1 MDDHTTNARVRK
13 APTLYDVAAL
23 AGVSHQT
30 VSRLVKGH
38 TNIGP
43 EMRSRIEAAIA
54 TLNYKPNMSAR
65 SLATSKPHRIG
76 ALVYEILEVGPSKT
90 MHGAS
95 VAAREAGYLLDI
107 VSLDP
112 NDDHAIEAAITLI
125 NQNDLAG
132 VIVFAPTDGVLAA
145 LSRVSFTVPVFIES
159 EANDLADATDPTL
172 NEMGMRLLVEQL
184 IRDGHRRFFHI
195 AGPLDWLAARGRRD
209 AYERALRAAGAT
221 SAGMIAGTR
230 TSQSGYEAAM
240 AMPLNQGITAV
251 VAGNDQMALGALR
264 ALDERGIRVPEK
276 VSVTGFDDI
285 PESRFFFPSL
295 TTVRVDL
302 DLQGRIAFNRLLALI
317 NQEQVRPALVPVMPQ
332 VFVRDSSA
340 AAPSGA

>member
-1 MDDHTTNARVRK
+1 VSDHKTAARTRK

-30 VSRLVKGH
+30 VSRLVKGQ

-65 SLATSKPHRIG
+65 SLATSRPHRVG
-76 ALVYEILEVGPSKT
+76 ALVYEILEIGPSKT

-112 NDDHAIEAAITLI
+112 NDDHAIEAAIALI

-132 VIVFAPTDGVLAA
+132 VMVFAPTDGVLAA
-145 LSRVSFTVPVFIES
+145 LARVSFTVPVFIES
-159 EANDLADATDPTL
+159 EANELSGKPDSTL
-172 NEMGMRLLVEQL
+172 NEMGMRMLVEQL

-209 AYERALRAAGAT
+209 AYERALSAAGAS
-221 SAGMIAGTR
+221 SAGTIAGTW
-230 TSQSGYEAAM
+230 TSQSGYDAAL
-240 AMPLNQGITAV
+240 AMPLDQSVTAL
-251 VAGNDQMALGALR
+251 VAGNDQMALGAIR
-264 ALDERGIRVPEK
+264 ALEERGIRVPEQM
-276 VSVTGFDDI
+276 SVTGFDDI
-285 PESRFFFPSL
+285 PESRFFSPPL

-302 DLQGRIAFNRLLALI
+302 DRQGRIAFNRLLAQI
-317 NQEQVRPALVPVMPQ
+317 NAADVDPTLHAAPPQ
-332 VFVRDSSA
+332 VFVRGSSA
-340 AAPSGA
+340 APHEA